1 MELGNITYLKDL
13 DLARR
18 DYTVKVRVLRLW
30 KQPMYN
36 NPDQFYSIEM
46 IVVDEEGTT
55 MQANVLR
62 RWFPKFEHLLN
73 ESGNMFLPF

>member
-1 MELGNITYLKDL
+1 MDAYLNPKSHSAEFEMVQSNITYLKDL

-36 NPDQFYSIEM
+36 NPEQFYSIEM
-46 IVVDEEGTT
+46 IVVDEE
-55 MQANVLR
+55 VYISHI
-62 RWFPKFEHLLN
+62 KFTV
-73 ESGNMFLPF
+73 F

>member
-1 MELGNITYLKDL
+1 MEHGNITYLKDL

-36 NPDQFYSIEM
+36 NLEQFYSIEM
-46 IVVDEEGTT
+46 IVVDEK
-55 MQANVLR
+55 VYISHI
-62 RWFPKFEHLLN
+62 KFTV
-73 ESGNMFLPF
+73 F